1 MNPVQIPLKLKYRPR
16 GSNMAKKIGIA
27 GDHNNKARKK
37 NRSPHPVERQLIKVL
52 GANLKIRWEEV
63 R

>member
-1 MNPVQIPLKLKYRPR
+1 MNPVQMKLKLKYRPR

-37 NRSPHPVERQLIKVL
+37 NRHPHPVVRRMVKVL
-52 GANLKIRWEEV
+52 GANFKIRWEEV